1 MIKAFVALLMINMII
16 IGVAWYLMYQASED
30 GLASSAQEQ
39 RRVEQGFLETRQE
52 LNDKLE
58 EYKRRKST
66 VEEKIIQFD
75 SLKQKATED
84 LRELGVTTAEQLE
97 QNPDAKRKYSSIRQY
112 MEDIQKLSGD
122 VVLFNDAISAI
133 ENGLEELDRKLLL
146 EEVGVDDVTY
156 RQLRTVVKDIDSRLN
171 KPESTLE
178 KLETQKTL
186 DAILGEPVGS
196 GQ

>member
-1 MIKAFVALLMINMII
+1 MMERHVARIVQGNATGAIRRL
-16 IGVAWYLMYQASED
+16 YED
-30 GLASSAQEQ
+30 MTEDQSPALQPE
-39 RRVEQGFLETRQE
+39 
-52 LNDKLE
+52 
-58 EYKRRKST
+58 RKKMRYST

-97 QNPDAKRKYSSIRQY
+97 QSPDAKRKYRSIRQY

-146 EEVGVDDVTY
+146 EEVGVDDITY
-156 RQLRTVVKDIDSRLN
+156 RQLRTVVKDIDSRLD

>member
-1 MIKAFVALLMINMII
+1 MIKAFVALLMITMII
-16 IGVAWYLMYQASED
+16 IGVAWYFMKQASED

-75 SLKQKATED
+75 SLKQKATKD

-97 QNPDAKRKYSSIRQY
+97 QNPDAKRKYRSIRQY

-133 ENGLEELDRKLLL
+133 ENGLAELDRKLLL
-146 EEVGVDDVTY
+146 EEVGVDDITY
-156 RQLRTVVKDIDSRLN
+156 RQLRTVVKDIDSRLD

>member
-1 MIKAFVALLMINMII
+1 MIKAFVALLMITMII
-16 IGVAWYLMYQASED
+16 IGVAWFYMNQALED
-30 GLASSAQEQ
+30 GLASSEQEQ
-39 RRVEQGFLETRQE
+39 RRVEQGFLKTRQE

-66 VEEKIIQFD
+66 VEEKIIQFE
-75 SLKQKATED
+75 SLKQDATED
-84 LRELGVTTAEQLE
+84 LRELGVTTAEQLD
-97 QNPDAKRKYSSIRQY
+97 QNPDAKRKYRSIRQY

-146 EEVGVDDVTY
+146 EEVGVDDITY
-156 RQLRTVVKDIDSRLN
+156 RQLRTVVKDFDSRLD

-196 GQ
+196 DQ

>member
-1 MIKAFVALLMINMII
+1 MIKAFVALLMITMII
-16 IGVAWYLMYQASED
+16 IGVAWYFMKQASED

-75 SLKQKATED
+75 SLKQKATKD

-97 QNPDAKRKYSSIRQY
+97 QNPDAKRKYRSIRQY

-146 EEVGVDDVTY
+146 EEVGVDDITY
-156 RQLRTVVKDIDSRLN
+156 RQLRTVVKDIDSRLD

>member
-1 MIKAFVALLMINMII
+1 
-16 IGVAWYLMYQASED
+16 
-30 GLASSAQEQ
+30 
-39 RRVEQGFLETRQE
+39 
-52 LNDKLE
+52 
-58 EYKRRKST
+58 
-66 VEEKIIQFD
+66 
-75 SLKQKATED
+75 
-84 LRELGVTTAEQLE
+84 
-97 QNPDAKRKYSSIRQY
+97 
-112 MEDIQKLSGD
+112 
-122 VVLFNDAISAI
+122 VLFNDAISAI

-146 EEVGVDDVTY
+146 EEVGVDDITY

>member
-1 MIKAFVALLMINMII
+1 MIKAFVALLMVTMII
-16 IGVAWYLMYQASED
+16 IGFAWFYMKQAEENNMSLE
-30 GLASSAQEQ
+30 QEQ
-39 RRVEQGFLETRQE
+39 RRVEQGFLETRLE

-66 VEEKIIQFD
+66 VEEKIIQFE
-75 SLKQKATED
+75 SLQQEATNE
-84 LRELGVTTAEQLE
+84 LRGMGVTTAEQLE
-97 QNPDAKRKYSSIRQY
+97 QDPDAKRKYRSIRQY
-112 MEDIQKLSGD
+112 MEDIQKLSAD

-146 EEVGVDDVTY
+146 EEVGVDDSTY
-156 RQLRTVVKDIDSRLN
+156 RQLRTVVKDIDSRLA

-186 DAILGEPVGS
+186 DSILGEPVGS

>member
-1 MIKAFVALLMINMII
+1 MIKAFVALLMITMII
-16 IGVAWYLMYQASED
+16 IGVAWYFMNQASEN

-97 QNPDAKRKYSSIRQY
+97 QSPDAKRKYRSIRQY

-146 EEVGVDDVTY
+146 EEVGVDDITY
-156 RQLRTVVKDIDSRLN
+156 RQLRTVVKDIDSRLD

>member
-1 MIKAFVALLMINMII
+1 MIKAFVALLMITMII
-16 IGVAWYLMYQASED
+16 IGIAWFLMNQASED
-30 GLASSAQEQ
+30 GLASSEQEQ

-75 SLKQKATED
+75 SLKQEATED
-84 LRELGVTTAEQLE
+84 LRELGVATAEQLE
-97 QNPDAKRKYSSIRQY
+97 QNPDAKRKYRSIRQY
-112 MEDIQKLSGD
+112 MQDIQKLRGD

-146 EEVGVDDVTY
+146 EEVGVDDITY
-156 RQLRTVVKDIDSRLN
+156 RQLRTVVKDIDSRLD

>member
-1 MIKAFVALLMINMII
+1 MIKAFVALLMITMIS
-16 IGVAWYLMYQASED
+16 IGGAWYFMNQASED

-97 QNPDAKRKYSSIRQY
+97 QNPDAKRKYRSIRQY

-146 EEVGVDDVTY
+146 EEVGVDDITY
-156 RQLRTVVKDIDSRLN
+156 RQLRTVVKDIDSRLD

>member
-1 MIKAFVALLMINMII
+1 MIKAFVALLMITMII
-16 IGVAWYLMYQASED
+16 IGVAWYFMNQASED

-75 SLKQKATED
+75 SLKQKAAED

-97 QNPDAKRKYSSIRQY
+97 QNPDAKRKYRSIRQY

-146 EEVGVDDVTY
+146 EEVGVDDITY
-156 RQLRTVVKDIDSRLN
+156 RQLRTVVKDIDSRLD

>member
-1 MIKAFVALLMINMII
+1 MIKAFVALLMITMII
-16 IGVAWYLMYQASED
+16 IGVAWYFMNQASED

-97 QNPDAKRKYSSIRQY
+97 QNPDAKRKYRSIRQY

-146 EEVGVDDVTY
+146 EEVGVDDITY
-156 RQLRTVVKDIDSRLN
+156 RQLRTVVKDIDSRLD

-196 GQ
+196 G

>member
-1 MIKAFVALLMINMII
+1 MIKAFVALLMITMII
-16 IGVAWYLMYQASED
+16 IGVAWYFMNQASED

-97 QNPDAKRKYSSIRQY
+97 QNPDAKRKYRSIRQY

-146 EEVGVDDVTY
+146 EEVGVDDITY
-156 RQLRTVVKDIDSRLN
+156 RQLRTVVKDIDSRLD

>member
-1 MIKAFVALLMINMII
+1 MIKAFVALLMITMII
-16 IGVAWYLMYQASED
+16 IGVAWYFMNQASED
-30 GLASSAQEQ
+30 GLASSSQEQ

-97 QNPDAKRKYSSIRQY
+97 QNPDEA
-112 MEDIQKLSGD
+112 
-122 VVLFNDAISAI
+122 
-133 ENGLEELDRKLLL
+133 
-146 EEVGVDDVTY
+146 
-156 RQLRTVVKDIDSRLN
+156 
-171 KPESTLE
+171 
-178 KLETQKTL
+178 
-186 DAILGEPVGS
+186 
-196 GQ
+196 

>member
-1 MIKAFVALLMINMII
+1 MIKAFVALLMVTMII
-16 IGVAWYLMYQASED
+16 IGFAWFYMKQAEENNMSLE
-30 GLASSAQEQ
+30 QEQ

-66 VEEKIIQFD
+66 VEEKIIQFE
-75 SLKQKATED
+75 SLQQEATNE
-84 LRELGVTTAEQLE
+84 LRGMGVTTAEQLE
-97 QNPDAKRKYSSIRQY
+97 QDPDAKRKYRSIRQY
-112 MEDIQKLSGD
+112 IEDIQKLSAD

-146 EEVGVDDVTY
+146 EEVGVDDSTY
-156 RQLRTVVKDIDSRLN
+156 RQLRTVVKDIDSRLA

-186 DAILGEPVGS
+186 DSILGEPVGS